1 MSELI
6 LYHSPGSCS
15 AAPHVL
21 LEETG
26 EPYRL
31 DLRSTKNG
39 DTSSEAYLRINP
51 KGRVPSLRI
60 PGQEHVLT
68 ELPAVCWYITRN
80 TRELRPQG
88 DIGEARAIE
97 WFNYLSGT
105 LHTVGYALL
114 WRTQRF
120 TENTALYPEM
130 QGKARK
136 NVLECNAYIEA
147 NLAGKDWALG
157 GSYSLVDPFLLVFY
171 IWGVLIGMD
180 MRKYSAWTEHT
191 RRIIIQRSA
200 VERAYAQV
208 GLQTRLDD
216 VRAYLNDGLVEPKGE
231 PS

>member
-6 LYHSPGSCS
+6 LYHSPGTCS

-31 DLRSTKNG
+31 DLRSARSG

-51 KGRVPSLRI
+51 KGRVPALQI
-60 PGQEHVLT
+60 PGQERVLT

-80 TRELRPQG
+80 TPELRPQG
-88 DIGEARAIE
+88 AIAEARALE

-105 LHTVGYALL
+105 LHTAGYGLL

-120 TENTALYPEM
+120 AESTALHPDM
-130 QGKARK
+130 QQKARR
-136 NVLECNAYIEA
+136 NVQDCNAYIEA
-147 NLAGKDWALG
+147 SLGGSAWALG
-157 GSYSLVDPFLLVFY
+157 DRYGLVDPFLLVFY
-171 IWGVLIGMD
+171 IWGLFIGLE
-180 MRKYSAWTEHT
+180 MRNHPAWTEHT
-191 RRIIIQRSA
+191 RRMLQRAA
-200 VERAYAQV
+200 VGRAYAQE

-216 VRAYLNDGLVEPKGE
+216 VQAYLDGRLVEPKIH
-231 PS
+231 